1 MNPKGIITF
10 HQSLFLFYKE
20 IMGVKK
26 SLFSSIVI
34 TGLKCIQNIQSVAI
48 MKLCFYK
55 PNWVT
60 SQLSIIIENQC

>member
-34 TGLKCIQNIQSVAI
+34 TVLKCIQNIQSMAI
-48 MKLCFYK
+48 MKLC
-55 PNWVT
+55 
-60 SQLSIIIENQC
+60 L